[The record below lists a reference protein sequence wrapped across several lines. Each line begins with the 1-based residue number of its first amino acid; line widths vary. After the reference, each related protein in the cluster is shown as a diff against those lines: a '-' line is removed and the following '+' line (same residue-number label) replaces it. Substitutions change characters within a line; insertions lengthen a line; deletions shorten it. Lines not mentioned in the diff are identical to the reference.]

1 MSCDQVT
8 RCLNAENQAK
18 MGNTENTNNFN
29 KTQHMQLQD
38 TKEVLKGSKSNRMN
52 KAHIFY
58 EILSQKNRT
67 PRRIMSLKINP
78 LLGGK

>member
-1 MSCDQVT
+1 MQKIRQKWEIQKT
-8 RCLNAENQAK
+8 QTIL
-18 MGNTENTNNFN
+18 N

-58 EILSQKNRT
+58 EILSQKKT
-67 PRRIMSLKINP
+67 EPHKE
-78 LLGGK
+78 

>member
-1 MSCDQVT
+1 MDFDQVT
-8 RCLNAENQAK
+8 RCLNVEQAK
-18 MGNTENTNNFN
+18 MGNTENTILNNS
-29 KTQHMQLQD
+29 QHMHLQD

-58 EILSQKNRT
+58 EILLKKNRT
-67 PRRIMSLKINP
+67 PQRIMSLKINP